1 MREEVVQPVNVPASG
16 WKSTFEK
23 RWVPILALGCLLTG
37 LIGFLVGVNRSNV
50 TIRSC
55 SAYAAP
61 TQATATCGDGWAYA
75 IPVDGVK
82 WRDASGVWHD
92 AGRPDCLPPGPQGVN
107 RITFATVDAKVNGVA
122 WRPVVWVSC

>member
-1 MREEVVQPVNVPASG
+1 MQTGVGSSG
-16 WKSTFEK
+16 QRSAIVK
-23 RWVPILALGCLLTG
+23 RWLVIVASSCLLAG
-37 LIGFLVGVNRSNV
+37 LLGFLVGVNRSGL

-55 SAYAAP
+55 RAYVAP

-82 WRDASGVWHD
+82 WRDASGSWHD
-92 AGRPDCLPPGPQGVN
+92 AGRPDCLPPGSQEVS
-107 RITFATVDAKVNGVA
+107 RITFATVDANVNGVS